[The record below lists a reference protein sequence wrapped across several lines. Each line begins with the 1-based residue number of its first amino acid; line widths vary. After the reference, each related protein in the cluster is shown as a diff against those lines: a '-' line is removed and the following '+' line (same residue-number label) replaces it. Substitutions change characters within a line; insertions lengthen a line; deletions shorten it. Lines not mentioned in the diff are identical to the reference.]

1 MFKMK
6 IKPLFL
12 LWIFAFLIPAAV
24 QSATKEKQVLSAL
37 EQQNFDYYYYAAINS
52 LNTGNLDNGMAYL
65 LHCER
70 LAPNNAAVHALLS
83 SIYAAT
89 DSLNLAI
96 SHAKATSENDKGNWI
111 YTNDYIAL
119 LAEMKLFNE
128 AEEAVKRYIK
138 TDPWN
143 DEAWKIYALLLAQ
156 RGEYRKAIRAY
167 NKVEMLKGINETASI
182 EKFKLYMACGKEKQA
197 LNEIDKLVNEYPTDY
212 RYQVLRGQLYMG
224 QGMTDKAFETYQTV
238 LQKNP
243 ENPYVYLS
251 LADYYNRNN
260 EPEKAA
266 EQIMTALNSKE
277 LDFNTKIQVYGQ
289 YINNI
294 SDLDKKKEELEH
306 MLKSLVEQY
315 PFEENVHLYYAMYLA
330 RENRLSEAEE
340 EWKTLLEINPQNTNA
355 WYELNKLYIHQED
368 VEKMISLNRK
378 AIEALPEEP
387 FFRYQLGSAL
397 AIQKDFETAIDT
409 FQNTLALCNEQQ
421 APLKGTIY
429 MYMGDLYLA
438 LGEKEQSIDS
448 YEQALQYL
456 PNDVGLLNNY
466 AYTLA
471 TTGGDLRKAEQM
483 SQSTINK
490 EPGNPIYLDTYAWI
504 LYLKGQY
511 SLSKF
516 YMEQALKY
524 TEKEDIPSEY
534 WEHYG
539 YILYKLDKPAEA
551 IKAWKQAIEL
561 GSENQEIIFEIEQYE
576 KNQ

>member
-1 MFKMK
+1 MK

-12 LWIFAFLIPAAV
+12 LWIFAFLLPATV
-24 QSATKEKQVLSAL
+24 HSAKKEKQVLPAL

-52 LNTGNLDNGMAYL
+52 LNTGKLDNGMAYL

-70 LAPNNAAVHALLS
+70 LAPKNAAVHALLS

-89 DSLNLAI
+89 DSVNQAVA
-96 SHAKATSENDKGNWI
+96 HAKAASENEPENWI

-119 LAEMKLFNE
+119 LAEVKSFDE
-128 AEEAVKRYIK
+128 AEKAVKRYIK

-143 DEAWKIYALLLAQ
+143 EEAWEIYALLLAQ
-156 RGEYRKAIRAY
+156 RGQYRKAIQSY
-167 NKVEMLKGINETASI
+167 NKVETLKGINETASI

-224 QGMTDKAFETYQTV
+224 QGMPEKAFETYQTV

-251 LADYYNRNN
+251 LADYYNKKN
-260 EPEKAA
+260 EPEKAI

-277 LDFNTKIQVYGQ
+277 LDVNTKIQVYGQ

-315 PFEENVHLYYAMYLA
+315 PFEENVHLYYAMYLT

-340 EWKTLLEINPQNTNA
+340 EWYTLLEINPKNANA
-355 WYELNKLYIHQED
+355 WYELNKLYIHQEN
-368 VEKMISLNRK
+368 VEKMIALNRK
-378 AIEALPEEP
+378 AVEALPEDP

-397 AIQKDFETAIDT
+397 AIQKDYETAIDT

-429 MYMGDLYLA
+429 MYMGDLYLT
-438 LGEKEQSIDS
+438 LGEKEQSLAS

-456 PNDVGLLNNY
+456 PNDAGLLNNY

-471 TTGGDLRKAEQM
+471 TTGGDLKKAERM
-483 SQSTINK
+483 SQATINK
-490 EPGNPIYLDTYAWI
+490 DPENPIYLDTYAWI
-504 LYLKGQY
+504 LYLQGYY
-511 SLSKF
+511 SLSKI
-516 YMEQALKY
+516 YIEQALKY
-524 TEKEDIPSEY
+524 TEKDDIPSEY

-539 YILYKLDKPAEA
+539 YILFKLDKPSEA
-551 IKAWKQAIEL
+551 IEAWKKAIAS